1 MNVPTIGRIT
11 PTIGRIV
18 LYTLGAIDAE
28 LINNS
33 RRPVTGLV
41 VSVGNKAQ
49 AGDVFPAMVVRVF
62 PGADVVNLQVLL
74 DGNDTYWA
82 TSVSEG
88 PPSEQRAWHW
98 PPRV

>member
-1 MNVPTIGRIT
+1 MTTTSHV

-18 LYTLGAIDAE
+18 LYTLGAIDAQ
-28 LINNS
+28 LITNG
-33 RRPVTGLV
+33 RRPVSGLAV
-41 VSVGNKAQ
+41 TDVGNKVQ

-82 TSVSEG
+82 TSVGEG
-88 PPSEQRAWHW
+88 QPSEQRAWHW